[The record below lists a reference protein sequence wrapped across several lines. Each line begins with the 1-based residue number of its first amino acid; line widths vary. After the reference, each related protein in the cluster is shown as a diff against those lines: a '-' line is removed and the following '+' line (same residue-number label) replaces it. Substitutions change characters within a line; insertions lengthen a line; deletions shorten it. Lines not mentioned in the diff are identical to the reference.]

1 MKKLPKI
8 TESFLIKR
16 IKRIIKEEEEEV
28 EEVRIT
34 PQQYYDLLKAVYYK
48 AQAIPRL
55 SRFKGKKVVV
65 VGDLDLTKF
74 KGQKFLT
81 DLGPIKVI
89 GNIDISYTG
98 IKSLDDVEIT
108 GYSRYWQTK

>member
-1 MKKLPKI
+1 MKRLPKI

-16 IKRIIKEEEEEV
+16 IKRLIKEEEL

-55 SRFKGKKVVV
+55 SRFKGKKIVESN
-65 VGDLDLTKF
+65 
-74 KGQKFLT
+74 LT
-81 DLGPIKVI
+81 DQIQCHLKIIIRFSREPDHHIAGNGHMGLHGP
-89 GNIDISYTG
+89 
-98 IKSLDDVEIT
+98 
-108 GYSRYWQTK
+108 